1 MFWLRRES
9 RGLGHPVGTWRFLH
23 RRGKR
28 SSDEQLTVRRKAL
41 TTIET
46 VLAFRGGPISTT
58 KGLRSMNIP
67 MILTVAV
74 ATFVAGCAS
83 DAGHSPAPP
92 GATSLTGSQIPEALN
107 GKTLK
112 GTTWQKK
119 PFTMKFH
126 PDGTEIFQE
135 SGETAKSE
143 RWVVKGNQVCV
154 SSPTYPEECS
164 EVKVS
169 GQELWFII
177 PGTQKTRNR
186 MILE

>member
-1 MFWLRRES
+1 
-9 RGLGHPVGTWRFLH
+9 
-23 RRGKR
+23 
-28 SSDEQLTVRRKAL
+28 
-41 TTIET
+41 
-46 VLAFRGGPISTT
+46 
-58 KGLRSMNIP
+58 MNIP
-67 MILTVAV
+67 VILTIAV
-74 ATFVAGCAS
+74 AAFVAGCAS

-92 GATSLTGSQIPEALN
+92 GATSLIGSQIPEALS

-112 GTTWQKK
+112 GTTRQQK
-119 PFTMKFH
+119 PFTMKFS

-135 SGETAKSE
+135 SGGPAQSE

-186 MILE
+186 LIPE